1 VLLKAACP
9 EVRWNMEYVPVD
21 KEICCVANLIRREI
35 DNYSFENFSGVER
48 ITRMNVWI
56 IEYIYKKGGS
66 DVFQKDLEKELSI
79 TRSTAS
85 KVIDLMEQKGLIEK
99 SSVDYDA
106 RLKKLSLTSKAVE
119 FCAEMERISQIVY
132 DKVMKGFTKEEE
144 EVLRDFMKRIKK
156 NMT

>member
-1 VLLKAACP
+1 
-9 EVRWNMEYVPVD
+9 MEYVSVD
-21 KEICCVANLIRREI
+21 KEICCVANLIRREV
-35 DNYSFENFSGVER
+35 DNYSFGYCNGAER

-56 IEYIYKKGGS
+56 IEYIYKKGSS

-85 KVIDLMEQKGLIEK
+85 KIIDLMEQKGLIER
-99 SSVDYDA
+99 SSVEYDA

-119 FCAEMERISQIVY
+119 FCDEMERISKIVY

-144 EVLRDFMKRIKK
+144 EVLIGFMQRIKK

>member
-1 VLLKAACP
+1 
-9 EVRWNMEYVPVD
+9 MEYVPVD

-35 DNYSFENFSGVER
+35 DNYSFGNLGGTEQR
-48 ITRMNVWI
+48 ITRMNGWI

-99 SSVDYDA
+99 SSVEYDA
-106 RLKKLSLTSKAVE
+106 RLKKLSLTPKAVE
-119 FCAEMERISQIVY
+119 FCDEMEKIFQIVY

-144 EVLRDFMKRIKK
+144 EVLRGFMQRIKK

>member
-1 VLLKAACP
+1 
-9 EVRWNMEYVPVD
+9 MEYVPID

-35 DNYSFENFSGVER
+35 DKNFGGVER
-48 ITRMNVWI
+48 ITRMNGWI
-56 IEYIYKKGGS
+56 IEYIYQKGSS

-85 KVIDLMEQKGLIEK
+85 KVIDLMEQKGLIER
-99 SSVDYDA
+99 SSVEYDA
-106 RLKKLSLTSKAVE
+106 RLKKLSLTPKAVE

-132 DKVMKGFTKEEE
+132 DKVMLGFTKEEE
-144 EVLRDFMKRIKK
+144 EVLRGFMQRIKK